1 MVKARFERNIWQ
13 IIKIHAETVLLLVF
27 VFFLVFPFKS
37 MAILTLL
44 LSQQRVTEME
54 AATTAADDPE
64 IRVLQGSW
72 PGATES
78 FNFKDHITC

>member
-1 MVKARFERNIWQ
+1 
-13 IIKIHAETVLLLVF
+13 
-27 VFFLVFPFKS
+27 
-37 MAILTLL
+37 
-44 LSQQRVTEME
+44 ME

-64 IRVLQGSW
+64 IHVLQASW